1 MLATRG
7 SRAFR
12 RRSTCPQ
19 VIDIKTLCGA
29 SLVTLPLKFGG
40 LGVKPH
46 VVDEELVLREVNVR
60 KKSMSFKNEP
70 SSKPL
75 HDYAK

>member
-12 RRSTCPQ
+12 RKSTCPQ

-40 LGVKPH
+40 LGVKPR
-46 VVDEELVLREVNVR
+46 VVDEELVLGEANVR
-60 KKSMSFKNEP
+60 KESISLTYEP

-75 HDYAK
+75 HDSAK